1 VGNEMVNVPPYCGVP
16 KLSHQFPVLV
26 VVAAVVGVLTDVVDV
41 GMLVGAVDVG
51 ITGAVVVEVGVLVVE
66 VAVVDEE
73 QDANTSDP
81 ISTKVSAIQII
92 PLFI

>member
-1 VGNEMVNVPPYCGVP
+1 
-16 KLSHQFPVLV
+16 
-26 VVAAVVGVLTDVVDV
+26 
-41 GMLVGAVDVG
+41 MLVGAVDVG